1 MNITIWKRK
10 KYYYNILRVL
20 MTTFII
26 RLVAILYRLLMATI
40 MANFESKFS
49 SYYSNYNLNID
60 SRYYS
65 DVMNLLKINGGSEH
79 RFSSSLS
86 GSL

>member
-26 RLVAILYRLLMATI
+26 RLVAILYSLLMTTI

-49 SYYSNYNLNID
+49 SYYSN
-60 SRYYS
+60 
-65 DVMNLLKINGGSEH
+65 
-79 RFSSSLS
+79 
-86 GSL
+86 